1 MRGADS
7 AACIERPH
15 HRDGVELGQGHVERS
30 GNDRIVARVCL
41 REDEVEH
48 RAKKMIE
55 SKVGWVKEL

>member
-1 MRGADS
+1 
-7 AACIERPH
+7 
-15 HRDGVELGQGHVERS
+15 
-30 GNDRIVARVCL
+30 L